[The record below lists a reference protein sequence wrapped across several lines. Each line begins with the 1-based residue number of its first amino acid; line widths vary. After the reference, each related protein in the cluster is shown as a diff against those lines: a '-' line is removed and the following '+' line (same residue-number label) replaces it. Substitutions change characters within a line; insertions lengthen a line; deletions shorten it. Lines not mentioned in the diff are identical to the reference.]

1 VGDIA
6 RTLAAGV
13 VRVKDFK
20 FLDRVV
26 AVAQE
31 IDVLGLRMDVR
42 MSTFGARS

>member
-26 AVAQE
+26 AVAQK
-31 IDVLGLRMDVR
+31 IDGPGNPYGR
-42 MSTFGARS
+42 